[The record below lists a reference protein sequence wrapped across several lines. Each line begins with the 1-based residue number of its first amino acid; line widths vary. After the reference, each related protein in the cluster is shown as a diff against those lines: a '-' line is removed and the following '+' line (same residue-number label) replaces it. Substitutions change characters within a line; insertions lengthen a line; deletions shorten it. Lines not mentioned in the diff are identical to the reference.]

1 MRKLLFAVTAFLA
14 VTQAAFAINLTFKF
28 DVYSSG
34 PSIYA
39 CNAGIVHTDAGRTC
53 QDRITGDIC
62 SPGCNAGNAVMCPV
76 GVTPESCVCSGG
88 DNDNQGGY
96 RLDYLNVKYAGWVDN
111 SQTVP
116 SNFISRKIEAGNSSY
131 ASVFPE
137 YSKQAF
143 ENQITQM
150 SVHLGS
156 EQYGAKYFLDVC
168 YRGPQIDYSG
178 VNGINFAHKAK
189 VTVTNLSDNA
199 QKKYIELSGLKVKAV
214 TKCYMQDSFDY
225 CAVTNTCTST
235 GLQVDTVPSNINSL
249 FNKTISSADFVTPS
263 NGGMTNLINRSS
275 MHDGNGA
282 RTPRFCVTRYYFDES
297 VQASS
302 GNKAAKLRN
311 WSLQAAEMC
320 TYTEIN
326 EPAN

>member
-1 MRKLLFAVTAFLA
+1 MMRKLLFAVTAFLA

-53 QDRITGDIC
+53 QDRVTGNVC
-62 SPGCNAGNAVMCPV
+62 SPGCSAGNAHLCPIDS
-76 GVTPESCVCSGG
+76 TPASCVCSGG
-88 DNDNQGGY
+88 DSDNQGGY

-111 SQTVP
+111 NQTLP
-116 SNFISRKIEAGNSSY
+116 SNFVSKRIEAGQSTYKSLFTEF
-131 ASVFPE
+131 SQESF
-137 YSKQAF
+137 Q
-143 ENQITQM
+143 NQITQM

-168 YRGPQIDYSG
+168 YRGPQIDYTG
-178 VNGINFAHKAK
+178 VGGINFAHKAK
-189 VTVTNLSDNA
+189 VTVTNLTDDS

-214 TKCYMQDSFDY
+214 TKCYMEDSFDY
-225 CAVTNTCTST
+225 CAITNTCSST
-235 GLQVDTVPSNINSL
+235 GLQVDTVPSNIGSL
-249 FNKTISSADFVTPS
+249 LTTIKASSEVIPS
-263 NGGMTNLINRSS
+263 NGGMTNLIDIGTMKVGNA
-275 MHDGNGA
+275 DG
-282 RTPRFCVTRYYFDES
+282 TPRFCVTRYYFDEK
-297 VQASS
+297 VQVAN